1 MGRAHG
7 ACEARSRR
15 EEEAMRHIGDD
26 EQRRARP
33 QPPCALRVPAARR
46 HLRRCRSST
55 MPLALPASRR
65 LASAGAALGTRP
77 MPLLGPAPSTT
88 LSLSQFDFFELQH
101 PFEIVRLRHEKVGGQ
116 HLLDDGSHAWQS
128 QARLSASAAFVL
140 QKAVGDSCQYDVT
153 LPTRQG
159 AAFEVIESDLV
170 FEFLVLLLDGP
181 TLMGEPY

>member
-1 MGRAHG
+1 MDRVRDGPTFSED
-7 ACEARSRR
+7 EARDGRR
-15 EEEAMRHIGDD
+15 M
-26 EQRRARP
+26 
-33 QPPCALRVPAARR
+33 
-46 HLRRCRSST
+46 
-55 MPLALPASRR
+55 ASE
-65 LASAGAALGTRP
+65 TV
-77 MPLLGPAPSTT
+77 PSTT

-128 QARLSASAAFVL
+128 QARLSAAAAFVL

-170 FEFLVLLLDGP
+170 FEFLVL
-181 TLMGEPY
+181 